1 MPKTTPRTVL
11 VTGGNR
17 GIGLAIARALD
28 AEGHRVAV
36 THRSSEAPEGLFG
49 VKCDVTNTDSVD
61 QAFTAVEEH
70 FGPVEIVVSNAGI
83 TKDTLVPRMGEDEFL
98 SVLDANLVGGFRV
111 AKRATRNMIKQKHG
125 RFIFIGSASAMSG
138 VPGQTNYTAS
148 KAGLIGFSRSLARE
162 LGSSK
167 RAITANVVAPGFT
180 ETDMAAE
187 VDEKHL
193 ETMKGLI
200 PLQRF
205 AQPEEIASAVVWLA
219 SDGAGYVN
227 GAVIPVDGG
236 IGMGH

>member
-1 MPKTTPRTVL
+1 MPSTTPRTVL
-11 VTGGNR
+11 VTGGSK
-17 GIGLAIARALD
+17 GIGLVTAQAL
-28 AEGHRVAV
+28 ATEGHRVAV
-36 THRSSEAPEGLFG
+36 TYNSSPPPEGLFG
-49 VKCDVTNTDSVD
+49 VKCDVTSTDSVD
-61 QAFTAVEEH
+61 EAFTAVEEQ

-83 TKDTLVPRMGEDEFL
+83 TRDTLLPRMAEDDFL
-98 SVLDANLVGGFRV
+98 DVLNTNLVAGYRV
-111 AKRATRNMIKQKHG
+111 SKRASRNMIKQKFG
-125 RFIFIGSASAMSG
+125 RFIFIGSASGMSG

-148 KAGLIGFSRSLARE
+148 KAGVIGLARSIARE
-162 LGSSK
+162 FASSK

-180 ETDMAAE
+180 ETDMAAQ
-187 VDEKHL
+187 VSEKHL
-193 ETMKGLI
+193 EQMKEII